1 MDLILYIYNTFLQ
14 DPLLN
19 VLVIIFQIL
28 NSAGIPGALSIAVVA
43 LTVIIRMALWPLT
56 SKQLKSSQKMAE
68 LRPHLD
74 KIKKDH
80 GHDKV
85 RHQQEVTKL
94 YKDHG
99 VNPAAGC
106 LPLLFQLPVFIALY
120 QTLLDIVEFEKAD
133 FLASINDKLY
143 FPSFHLKEIPNTS
156 FFGFK
161 LEQQPS
167 DWQQVGI
174 VILLVPII
182 TGGLQFIQSKMMS
195 PQKPKNA
202 LVKKE
207 DEKKKESL
215 EDSMAQMQSQ
225 MIFIMPA
232 MIAFFSYGFP
242 LGLSLYWN
250 TFTVIGIIQQY
261 KVAGAGSLNK
271 YLPKKWQKQ
280 K

>member
-1 MDLILYIYNTFLQ
+1 MELILYIYNTFLQ

-19 VLVIIFQIL
+19 ILVIIFQIL
-28 NSAGIPGALSIAVVA
+28 DSAGIPGALGIAVIA

-56 SKQLKSSQKMAE
+56 AKQLKSTQKMAA
-68 LRPHLD
+68 LKPHLD
-74 KIKKDH
+74 RIKNDH
-80 GHDKV
+80 GDDKV

-94 YKDHG
+94 YKEHG

-106 LPLLFQLPVFIALY
+106 LPLIFQLPVFIALY
-120 QTLLDIVEFEKAD
+120 RTLLNIVEFDKAD
-133 FLASINDKLY
+133 FLVSINDKLY
-143 FPSFHLKEIPNTS
+143 FSAFHLKEIPNTS
-156 FFGFK
+156 FLGLN
-161 LEQQPS
+161 LEHKPS

-174 VILLVPII
+174 IILTVPII
-182 TGGLQFIQSKMMS
+182 TGALQFIQSKMMS
-195 PQKPKNA
+195 AQKPKAA
-202 LVKKE
+202 LVKK
-207 DEKKKESL
+207 DDGKKKESL

-261 KVAGAGSLNK
+261 KISGAGALNK
-271 YLPKKWQKQ
+271 YLPEKWQKQ